1 MKPINLKLILIFTS
15 AFVISFAIIISAS
28 FIHTHTIVASTLII
42 LFMYLGANTVLM
54 SVGLVTNKKWQ
65 YYFPGGVA
73 LGLGIGFFLVVGDP
87 LVGVAISALSMLILL
102 YYGNYTR
109 ILYENQIKIYIKP
122 LVEKQVYAL
131 SFIYAVTCA
140 VIVFVNAPEVEKE
153 ILAKITT
160 QIDYAIRSDY
170 VKPYLENP
178 STLSLIPD
186 SQALSGII
194 SSSLGTYSKHLI
206 AVLSFAAFWAFE
218 IAARLVWYF
227 FLLTLRPSFFLLKK
241 FRFVTVENKEVIKEI
256 LTI

>member
-1 MKPINLKLILIFTS
+1 MKLTKLKLVFIFAIT
-15 AFVISFAIIISAS
+15 FTVSFAIIVAAS
-28 FIHTHTIVASTLII
+28 FIHTQTVVASLVII
-42 LFMYLGANTVLM
+42 SFMYLGANTVLM
-54 SVGLVTNKKWQ
+54 SVGFVTNKKWQ

-73 LGLGIGFFLVVGDP
+73 LGLGMGFFLVVGDL
-87 LVGVAISALSMLILL
+87 LVGVAIGALSMLILL

-122 LVEKQVYAL
+122 LVEKQVFAL
-131 SFIYAVTCA
+131 SFIYAVSCA
-140 VIVFVNAPEVEKE
+140 VIVFINAPEVEKE

-160 QIDYAIRSDY
+160 QVDYAIRSDY

-178 STLSLIPD
+178 ATYNLLPD
-186 SQALSGII
+186 SQALSSII

-227 FLLTLRPSFFLLKK
+227 FLLTLRPSFYLLKK
-241 FRFVTVENKEVIKEI
+241 VRFITIENKEVVKEI

>member
-28 FIHTHTIVASTLII
+28 FIHTHTVVASLFII

-54 SVGLVTNKKWQ
+54 SIALVTNKKWQ

-73 LGLGIGFFLVVGDP
+73 LGLGMGFFVAVGD
-87 LVGVAISALSMLILL
+87 LRVGVAIITLSLLILL

-109 ILYENQIKIYIKP
+109 VLYENQIKIYIKQ
-122 LVEKQVYAL
+122 LVERQVFAL

-153 ILAKITT
+153 ILAKIAT
-160 QIDYAIRSDY
+160 QADNAVRSDY
-170 VKPYLENP
+170 IKPYLENP
-178 STLSLIPD
+178 TTYIFLPD
-186 SQALSGII
+186 SQALSNLI
-194 SSSLGTYSKHLI
+194 SGSLGTYSKHII

-227 FLLTLRPSFFLLKK
+227 FLLTLRPSFYLLKK
-241 FRFVTVENKEVIKEI
+241 FKFITIKNKEAVKEI